1 MAAGYFKVVV
11 IIALIL
17 PTRYHDKLATAI
29 FRFVHTTSV
38 INTLCNI
45 RIIPEIRSYIR
56 NYEGVEQLL

>member
-1 MAAGYFKVVV
+1 V

-45 RIIPEIRSYIR
+45 RIIPEIRSYVR